1 MAWSCNQVPFKSTFP
16 EAEKFLLSHLENG
29 GASFSSL
36 GPQGKAYTL
45 WAIKGRVDGPPQA
58 IPGGHGALLGSSS
71 AGLVGAQWFRPR
83 LMSHYL

>member
-58 IPGGHGALLGSSS
+58 QQSLGGTGHCWEAAPLDLWEPSGSAPG
-71 AGLVGAQWFRPR
+71 
-83 LMSHYL
+83 